1 MAKPDFRA
9 AASQRLAQEE
19 KLSESVLS
27 LLKPEGEQHE
37 RAVRQIAVDR
47 ITPNPKQPRIA
58 ADPEA
63 LSDLTASI
71 REHGVLQP
79 ILVRP
84 LDRGHYEIVA
94 GERRWRAVTALALAM
109 IPAIIEEMSD
119 EQAIEIAVIENL
131 QRENL
136 SPLDEAAIFAR
147 MTTEL
152 GYSIRKLADK
162 LGKDKGYIENRLR
175 LVAAPAD
182 VRALVAERSDTIS
195 HAYELM
201 KIDDPTRRAELAA
214 QIARGELS
222 LARLKS
228 VVRGEGERPSLGA
241 PAPAAEPLVPPA
253 TTIPTA
259 PALPAAPSAP
269 AAPVTYAPPLVPAPS
284 LEPSAPTVASGASAS
299 LPATSD
305 AGLMNAREALGNA
318 IDELANI
325 LHVIDRADGSVK
337 LNQLDRT
344 NMAKWLQIARNK
356 LDNLAAILRQKGE

>member
-19 KLSESVLS
+19 KLSDSVLS

-47 ITPNPKQPRIA
+47 IKPNPKQPRIA
-58 ADPEA
+58 ANPDA
-63 LSDLTASI
+63 LNDLTASI

-131 QRENL
+131 QREDL

-201 KIDDPTRRAELAA
+201 KIDDPARRAELAA

-228 VVRGEGERPSLGA
+228 VVRGESDRPSLGA
-241 PAPAAEPLVPPA
+241 PAPATEVVFVPAPVSPAPPA
-253 TTIPTA
+253 V
-259 PALPAAPSAP
+259 PAAHSAPPAP
-269 AAPVTYAPPLVPAPS
+269 AAPFSERSIIQNSGVPAAS
-284 LEPSAPTVASGASAS
+284 EAAAPIA
-299 LPATSD
+299 ATSD
-305 AGLMNAREALGNA
+305 AGLMNARESVGNA
-318 IDELANI
+318 IDELATI
-325 LHVIDRADGSVK
+325 LHAIDRADGSVK
-337 LNQLDRT
+337 LSELDRM